1 GPLRDEPAYTNIK
14 EVTESSRLIY
24 NDQKLYFIGIPTYLL
39 NTQNDFGSDW
49 HPSYRGQLK
58 MAAHIIPTLSNIL
71 NWDYDDSEFRIIDSD
86 FNMQKTK

>member
-39 NTQNDFGSDW
+39 NKQNDLGSDW

-58 MAAHIIPTLSNIL
+58 MTAHIIPTLSNIL
-71 NWDYDDSEFRIIDSD
+71 NWDYDDSEFRNPVLDINIRKS
-86 FNMQKTK
+86 K